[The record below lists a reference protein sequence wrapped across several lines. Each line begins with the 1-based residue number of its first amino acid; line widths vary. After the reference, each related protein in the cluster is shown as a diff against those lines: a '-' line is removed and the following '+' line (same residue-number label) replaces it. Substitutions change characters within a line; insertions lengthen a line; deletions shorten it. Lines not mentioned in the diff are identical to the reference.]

1 VHGSNAKILSVELSL
16 PQISK
21 NAVSF
26 LLFLVFSLHKI
37 EEKKLRIRGQN
48 RFCLEARRGGEV
60 GDRRKG
66 GQEAGRRGDTNN
78 VYIYEQM

>member
-37 EEKKLRIRGQN
+37 ENKRAEQVLPGSKKRW
-48 RFCLEARRGGEV
+48 GG
-60 GDRRKG
+60 G
-66 GQEAGRRGDTNN
+66 GQKEGRARGRK
-78 VYIYEQM
+78 ER